1 MTAEEL
7 IKELEKHPKD
17 MEVTI
22 LRDSDD
28 ASFEYG
34 CFESIERVYKDGEIG
49 CDKKEKWVVV
59 IN

>member
-1 MTAEEL
+1 MTVAEL
-7 IKELEKHPKD
+7 IKELEKQPKD

-28 ASFEYG
+28 G

-49 CDKKEKWVVV
+49 CDKKEKWMVV